1 MEQVKKQIK
10 IEVKDKVATLVSMN
24 FNLVGGNSDY
34 EVVFEFDGDWENY
47 PVKTAVFVYGNHKPV
62 YQVVEGNI
70 CKGVAIENAT
80 MCLVGAFAGD
90 IMTTTPAEVPCV
102 RRSILDEAN
111 GVPEAPTHE
120 IYNQIMELLQKAI
133 QAHTELPIGGKT
145 GQILKKKSDED
156 YDTEWADDEKGTT
169 VDLSNYYDKTQ
180 TDELLGKKLDSK
192 ASKYKSKVYG
202 IDDGNQDI
210 VYDISTGVYAYAIA
224 RRGNGGNILVP
235 LTPTSDGHAT
245 SKAYVD
251 GLVLGVEEEL
261 QMINEGGLE

>member
-1 MEQVKKQIK
+1 MEQVKKQIN

-34 EVVFEFDGDWENY
+34 EVVFEFDGDWDNY

-180 TDELLGKKLDSK
+180 TEKLLSDS
-192 ASKYKSKVYG
+192 
-202 IDDGNQDI
+202 
-210 VYDISTGVYAYAIA
+210 
-224 RRGNGGNILVP
+224 L
-235 LTPTSDGHAT
+235 AT

>member
-1 MEQVKKQIK
+1 MEQVKKQIN

-34 EVVFEFDGDWENY
+34 EVVFEFDGDWGNY

-102 RRSILDEAN
+102 MRSILDEAN

-156 YDTEWADDEKGTT
+156 YDTEWADDEKGST
-169 VDLSNYYDKTQ
+169 VDLSNYYDKEQ
-180 TDELLGKKLDSK
+180 TNKLL
-192 ASKYKSKVYG
+192 
-202 IDDGNQDI
+202 
-210 VYDISTGVYAYAIA
+210 
-224 RRGNGGNILVP
+224 
-235 LTPTSDGHAT
+235 SDNLET

>member
-62 YQVVEGNI
+62 YQVVEDNI

-80 MCLVGAFAGD
+80 MCLIGAFAGD

-169 VDLSNYYDKTQ
+169 VDLSNYYDKPQ
-180 TDELLGKKLDSK
+180 TDKLLSDSL
-192 ASKYKSKVYG
+192 
-202 IDDGNQDI
+202 
-210 VYDISTGVYAYAIA
+210 AI
-224 RRGNGGNILVP
+224 
-235 LTPTSDGHAT
+235 